1 MKGIDMFATDYLK
14 EKARMC
20 KAENKGF
27 NCPMEMRN
35 NGANMPCRVFEEN
48 YPDKAVIIV
57 DEWSRQHPI
66 VTNREKFAEVFGAM
80 SFAAFVWNNLKSGGY
95 DEWWDKEY
103 KAPTS
108 PIKESEEE

>member
-1 MKGIDMFATDYLK
+1 MFATDYLK
-14 EKARMC
+14 EKERMC
-20 KAENKGF
+20 RTEGCAR
-27 NCPMEMRN
+27 CPLSPRN
-35 NGANMPCRVFEEN
+35 NGTPCGCSKYQADF
-48 YPDKAVIIV
+48 PDKAVIIV

-66 VTNREKFAEVFGAM
+66 VTNRDKFAEVFGAM